1 MQLGGGL
8 AGFAQEMSG
17 GRQDLDMGYSVQRGR
32 IWIYHSVPIVRQVC
46 HTVVLPLEGGV
57 TIPDLKGILR
67 RHFGHPGIFAA
78 ALVWSCGVEVG

>member
-1 MQLGGGL
+1 MTVLLGGGL

-32 IWIYHSVPIVRQVC
+32 IWIYHSVPIARQVS
-46 HTVVLPLEGGV
+46 HTVDLPLEGGA

-67 RHFGHPGIFAA
+67 RHWGIPAFCSSSG
-78 ALVWSCGVEVG
+78 LELWS